1 MLAAM
6 ETGRANSALG
16 RSRVVAV
23 SLVAGLGLAGIALLF
38 DVGGVF
44 NCDTRLQSCTAS
56 WAILWAVVLIPWLV
70 ATFFL
75 AVRQSVTAF
84 SCVVLAAALSAALS
98 MWILA
103 SAELNLDHDYVG
115 NNDASEG
122 KASALLLLIAGVPI
136 VAAATAIVGLV
147 LQSLLMRRRPDG
159 SGTLG

>member
-6 ETGRANSALG
+6 KTGRANSALG

-23 SLVAGLGLAGIALLF
+23 SLVAGLCLAGTGLLL
-38 DVGGVF
+38 DVRGVF
-44 NCDTRLQSCTAS
+44 NCDSWVQSCTAS
-56 WAILWAVVLIPWLV
+56 WAIFWAVVLTPWLV
-70 ATFFL
+70 ATFVL

-84 SCVVLAAALSAALS
+84 SCVVLAAALSVALS

-115 NNDASEG
+115 NNDVSEG
-122 KASALLLLIAGVPI
+122 KAYALLILIAGVPI
-136 VAAATAIVGLV
+136 VAAATAVVGLV
-147 LQSLLMRRRPDG
+147 LQSVMVPRRLNG